1 MIEAS
6 FAVGGATKKI
16 LESIVTSGLPSEEI
30 LKRLDSYGIN
40 WYVIEK
46 GDLMIRYWQIGAEDF
61 LPPEQI
67 ARIRENQT
75 VPPEAS
81 ALEWLSAQLREIKAR
96 YSDRWI
102 AIIDNQIVADA
113 ENLPSLLQKVHNAQI
128 VNPFITFIPEE
139 PIIWAT
145 AYGQ

>member
-46 GDLMIRYWQIGAEDF
+46 SDLMIRYWQVGAEDF
-61 LPPEQI
+61 IPTERI
-67 ARIRENQT
+67 ATIRETQA

-81 ALEWLSAQLREIKAR
+81 TLEWLSAQLREIKAR

-113 ENLPSLLQKVHNAQI
+113 ENLPSLLQKVHDAQI